1 MPKKIELSDI
11 PKVTPIDRTIL
22 ILEETI
28 SDLKL
33 RLSELRALQTPYRGR
48 FEMARNP
55 LTGEVSDGKRKTKPK
70 KREPETV

>member
-11 PKVTPIDRTIL
+11 PKVTPTDRTIL

-33 RLSELRALQTPYRGR
+33 RLSELKALQTPYYGR
-48 FEMARNP
+48 AEPIVNP
-55 LTGEVSDGKRKTKPK
+55 LTGEVGDGKRKSKPK
-70 KREPETV
+70 KRKPETF